1 MVLLVSVRF
10 FFLCMR
16 SVLLGVGIPSG
27 VVAAGESDLLCLSP
41 WGTCT
46 PSSPLGVTTSV
57 ENLG

>member
-27 VVAAGESDLLCLSP
+27 VVAAGESDLLSLS
-41 WGTCT
+41 
-46 PSSPLGVTTSV
+46 LGYMYPVLSFRRYDQC
-57 ENLG
+57 